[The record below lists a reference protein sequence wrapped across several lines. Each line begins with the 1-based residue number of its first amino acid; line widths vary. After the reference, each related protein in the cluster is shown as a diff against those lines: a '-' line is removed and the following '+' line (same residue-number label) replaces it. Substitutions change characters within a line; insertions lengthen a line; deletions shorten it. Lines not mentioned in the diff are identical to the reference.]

1 MIGNS
6 IKHCPKFV
14 IILFYLYALKQSFA
28 SPILWQQI
36 SQQGLMESINPA
48 IQETQ
53 ISAIVGQGIFT
64 IEGDTSPQATV
75 ELTNSQGNIG
85 KQTTQADSKGHFIF
99 TNIILPRNPGE
110 LWLQATD
117 KKNLTSFPL
126 ALPQP
131 PPGIDKIE
139 NIILSPTLAQTNNKF
154 LKNSQGFAWGYGI
167 ANSQIEINLFKA
179 PRFSLLKPV
188 FAQQPLKFKVNTN
201 QNGYFQFNLP
211 NQTLADYKIFAGNIF
226 QDNYSPKSTILSF
239 RVIAWWERLW
249 QQIISLAAK
258 LALGLLLAKILL
270 KLKKSL
276 RQSNFYPKNKLH
288 SPKILLLPHPK
299 KETAKT
305 KTAKLT
311 STLLVVKQPSSP
323 MKKK

>member
-1 MIGNS
+1 MNFRFRQTLS
-6 IKHCPKFV
+6 FFFLLV
-14 IILFYLYALKQSFA
+14 IFNFSLLTFNLSEANA

-36 SQQGLMESINPA
+36 SQQGLIESINPA
-48 IQETQ
+48 TQETQ

-64 IEGDTSPQATV
+64 IEGYTSPQATV
-75 ELTNSQGNIG
+75 KLTNSQGNISM
-85 KQTTQADSKGHFIF
+85 QTTQADIKGHFVFI
-99 TNIILPRNPGE
+99 NVLLPKDPGE

-117 KKNLTSFPL
+117 KKNLADFPL

-139 NIILSPTLAQTNNKF
+139 NIILSPTLAQINSKF

-167 ANSQIEINLFKA
+167 TNSQIEINLFKT

-201 QNGYFQFNLP
+201 QNGYFEFNLP
-211 NQTLADYKIFAGNIF
+211 NQSLADYKIFAGNIF

-239 RVIAWWERLW
+239 RVLSWWERLW

-258 LALGLLLAKILL
+258 LALGLWVVMHDLLFWIGAEIIILM
-270 KLKKSL
+270 
-276 RQSNFYPKNKLH
+276 
-288 SPKILLLPHPK
+288 LLIKK
-299 KETAKT
+299 KEKRSVT
-305 KTAKLT
+305 
-311 STLLVVKQPSSP
+311 
-323 MKKK
+323 